1 MRFEMSHKSKIEI
14 SVVYLCIEL
23 LIIIQFQTRS
33 EMPVPQGNYGGGQP
47 SCFDRMKMGFMMG
60 MVVGMC
66 SGLQNTIS
74 TNIYLNILYHDTI
87 FTNICLNMLLLPGA
101 IFGGFGALRMGM
113 RGGELVQ
120 NVGKVMVQ
128 GGGTFGTFMSIG
140 TAIRC

>member
-1 MRFEMSHKSKIEI
+1 
-14 SVVYLCIEL
+14 
-23 LIIIQFQTRS
+23 
-33 EMPVPQGNYGGGQP
+33 MPVPQGNFGGGQP

-60 MVVGMC
+60 MTVGMC
-66 SGLQNTIS
+66 SGVNKIVFILR
-74 TNIYLNILYHDTI
+74 NILCY
-87 FTNICLNMLLLPGA
+87 FVSGA
-101 IFGGFGALRMGM
+101 IFGGFGALRMGL